1 MILLYVLICCPITNT
16 IRDNPFAVW
25 VPNECRTTGAILV
38 DQLKSLDWHVRNAEY
53 VEMIPGDTLKYVRN
67 LIARVLNFPVEA

>member
-1 MILLYVLICCPITNT
+1 M
-16 IRDNPFAVW
+16 W